1 MGGLK
6 LAGGIA
12 IGAYGFPLIAKVMP
26 KNAAGA
32 PMLDRK
38 YWGIVHVV
46 LGAIAAATIKKE
58 VVKTMALTV
67 AGVGVYDLLAA
78 NIPQLG
84 LMPVEASK
92 LPFMGEEQPGV
103 VGMEAD
109 YAPALGASY
118 QTALGASYG
127 RDDIAYGGDN
137 DSLDC

>member
-1 MGGLK
+1 MSGLK

-12 IGAYGFPLIAKVMP
+12 IGAFGFPAIEMVMP
-26 KNAAGA
+26 KNTAGV

-38 YWGIVHVV
+38 YWGALHVV
-46 LGAIAAATIKKE
+46 IGAIAASVIKKE
-58 VVKTMALTV
+58 VVRTMALTV
-67 AGVGVYDLLAA
+67 AGVGVYDLIAS

-84 LMPVEASK
+84 LSPIRAI
-92 LPFMGEEQPGV
+92 LPFKAGDEPGI

-127 RDDIAYGGDN
+127 ADDIAYGSDDA

>member
-12 IGAYGFPLIAKVMP
+12 IGAYGFPLIDKVMP
-26 KNAAGA
+26 KNAAGV

-46 LGAIAAATIKKE
+46 LGAVAAAMIKKE
-58 VVKTMALTV
+58 IVRTMALTV
-67 AGVGVYDLLAA
+67 AGVGVYDLLAC
-78 NIPQLG
+78 NISQLN
-84 LMPVEASK
+84 LKPIDADK
-92 LPFMGEEQPGV
+92 LPFMGAEQPGV
-103 VGMEAD
+103 IGMEAD

-118 QTALGASYG
+118 QNALGASYG
-127 RDDIAYGGDN
+127 ADDIAYGGDM